1 MIASIEISLYPLS
14 EEYKETVKDF
24 IRRLQAYE
32 FLDVRPNGMSTQVF
46 GPYEKLMEVLTKE
59 MKEEFLSV
67 HSSMFMLKIGKGNL
81 SDQPEI

>member
-1 MIASIEISLYPLS
+1 
-14 EEYKETVKDF
+14 
-24 IRRLQAYE
+24 
-32 FLDVRPNGMSTQVF
+32 MSTQVF

-67 HSSMFMLKIGKGNL
+67 HSSMFLLKIGKGNL